1 MKQFRVACT
10 LLFIKQLELTQ
21 DDSLDN
27 GEIIPLVLC
36 PALFLRGG
44 WKNRCKT
51 SIHPLPCPSLSADAQ
66 CSLPSLLPLHPP
78 LHSRTH
84 PQELR
89 QQSSVFPIT
98 DAFKEMRKA
107 GPAEEHS
114 MLWGGPPG
122 CHWHRKHTVT
132 EDREEDAWGE
142 TLPARMLSCYPPSIP
157 PPQLSPLLLSKI
169 Q

>member
-51 SIHPLPCPSLSADAQ
+51 SIHPLPCPSLCG
-66 CSLPSLLPLHPP
+66 CSVQPP
-78 LHSRTH
+78 LPAASASTAPFPHPSTGIEAAVLCFPHNRCLQGDEKSRTCWGAQH
-84 PQELR
+84 AVGRPSWMPLAQKAHSHRR
-89 QQSSVFPIT
+89 Q
-98 DAFKEMRKA
+98 
-107 GPAEEHS
+107 
-114 MLWGGPPG
+114 GGG
-122 CHWHRKHTVT
+122 CLGG
-132 EDREEDAWGE
+132 DSACQN
-142 TLPARMLSCYPPSIP
+142 A
-157 PPQLSPLLLSKI
+157 LLLSSLHPSSSAVPSPFI
-169 Q
+169 